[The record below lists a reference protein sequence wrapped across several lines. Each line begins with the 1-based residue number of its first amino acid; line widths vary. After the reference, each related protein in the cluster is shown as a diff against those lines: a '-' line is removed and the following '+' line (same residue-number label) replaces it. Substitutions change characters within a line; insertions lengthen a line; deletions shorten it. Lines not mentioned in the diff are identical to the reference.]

1 MTHDFNAALREIPA
15 LLYGAMLALA
25 HGGPA
30 EEMVQDEADACA
42 VAIGRAHAGLVHG
55 VRDAHV
61 GGRVERRVAHG
72 LEIGRV
78 HRVGSM
84 KGRGR
89 GLEREG
95 EKGQRQRRRRKGR
108 GRGRE

>member
-15 LLYGAMLALA
+15 LLYGVMLALA

-72 LEIGRV
+72 LEIGRI